1 MKKKLLKQGIDPT
14 THKPLTDAHVKEES
28 KSPDTTPMQIPMSQ
42 GTLATST
49 FGSSLVISDSS
60 HYDGVLTE
68 ASRELFMSKSALD
81 SLSYYDFQMGGSV
94 QSGYNNLP
102 FTHYQSFGPS
112 SSHGFSSMPSLT
124 QSDHG
129 NMSSVVTEF
138 SDNNSASKISSLFM
152 NDQVKESSSI
162 SSNMST
168 IYPGGSHS
176 QMRSL
181 MENAGF
187 SWDNGDNKLD
197 PLFQFQ
203 VNGIKSEDFRTSSW
217 EEGQLQNQSSI
228 DFTSCPLTSLSE
240 DLTEANFD
248 VFQHI

>member
-49 FGSSLVISDSS
+49 FGSSLVISDSN

-217 EEGQLQNQSSI
+217 EEGQLQNQNSI